1 MTPNSRRKTFAVS
14 LSLLLF
20 ALASLTSVMAQ
31 APPSGDT
38 FVNSSSPAYNFG
50 FLNSLA
56 VTPENTS
63 YVQFNLSGVPAGAS
77 VSKATLRLYVDLVT
91 SKGSFDVYQVTT
103 KWDENKVTYNT
114 RPTRLDSPATS
125 GPTSITAANCNQ
137 FLLIDITTLVQGWV
151 KGTIPNYGVALALT
165 SGTGSFFFDAKESL
179 LTANGPELEI
189 TLTGAVGPQGPQGPQ
204 GPKGDTGPQG
214 AQGNTGPKGDTGA
227 AGPIGPQ
234 GATGPQGPQGPIGVD
249 GQAGAQGPQGAAG
262 PGFSFKGAFD
272 NTIAYAAYDVVSFN
286 GSSYVAKLAIN
297 AGDPVPDVNP
307 NWSLMAKQ
315 GTPGANGGIGPA
327 GPQGTQGNPGPQGP
341 IGPTGA
347 TGPQGPIG
355 LTGAQGPSGVGM
367 TWRGEWDCAGSYE
380 VGDAVSYQGSSWIA
394 ANSKIGACVQ
404 PPKEPWQLVA
414 QQGQPGAGGGG
425 LKETKA
431 ALLQWYRQDFPVG
444 SNAWGVAFDGANIW
458 VTNRDSSNVTK
469 LRASDGVNLG
479 TLAVGRRPT
488 GVAFDGA
495 NIWVANYGDSNVTKL
510 RASDGVNLGTFP
522 MGSGSCWG
530 VAFDGANIWVANRE
544 SNTVTK
550 LRASDG
556 VNLGSFPVGA
566 FPQAVAFDGTN
577 IWVANS
583 GGSNVS
589 KLRASDGANLA
600 TVSTGVNPEGVAYD
614 GVNIW
619 VTSIGGNVYK
629 LQASDGA
636 CIGTCTFFVGN
647 NPQGI
652 AYDGANIWVT
662 SIGTVFKLRA
672 SDGATLQTFFTGG
685 PSQGVAFDGAS
696 IWVTNLGSNTVSR
709 F

>member
-1 MTPNSRRKTFAVS
+1 MSSLRSGYASRTKTGFIG
-14 LSLLLF
+14 LLLF
-20 ALASLTSVMAQ
+20 TLASLMPLMAQ

-38 FVNSSSPAYNFG
+38 FVSSSAPAYNFG
-50 FLNSLA
+50 FVNSLA
-56 VTPENTS
+56 VAPENTS

-77 VSKATLRLYVDLVT
+77 VSKATLRLYVDLVN

-114 RPTRLDSPATS
+114 RPTRLDTPATS
-125 GPTSITAANCNQ
+125 GPTSVNAASCNQ

-165 SGTGSFFFDAKESL
+165 SGSGSFFFDAKESL

-189 TLTGAVGPQGPQGPQ
+189 TLSGAVGPQGPQGPQ
-204 GPKGDTGPQG
+204 GLQGATGAQGPQGPKGDTGVQGPQG
-214 AQGNTGPKGDTGA
+214 NAGPKGDTGA
-227 AGPIGPQ
+227 PGPTGPQGTTGPQGPQ
-234 GATGPQGPQGPIGVD
+234 GATGVQGPQGPIGVD
-249 GQAGAQGPQGAAG
+249 GQLGPQGPQGPAG
-262 PGFSFKGAFD
+262 TGFQFRQAFD
-272 NTIAYAAYDVVSFN
+272 NTLAYAVNDVVSFS
-286 GSSYVAKLAIN
+286 GSSYVANLTIN
-297 AGDPVPDVNP
+297 AGDLAPDVNP

-315 GTPGANGGIGPA
+315 GAPGTDGGIGPA
-327 GPQGTQGNPGPQGP
+327 GPQGTQGNPGPQGTQGLTGG
-341 IGPTGA
+341 IGPQ
-347 TGPQGPIG
+347 GPQGPIG
-355 LTGAQGPSGVGM
+355 LTGAQGP
-367 TWRGEWDCAGSYE
+367 
-380 VGDAVSYQGSSWIA
+380 QGLP
-394 ANSKIGACVQ
+394 G
-404 PPKEPWQLVA
+404 P
-414 QQGQPGAGGGG
+414 QGPGGG

-522 MGSGSCWG
+522 MGGGSCWG

-672 SDGATLQTFFTGG
+672 SDGATLQTFYTGG

-696 IWVTNLGSNTVSR
+696 IWVANNVSGTVSK